1 MKVTVFSEI
10 SIDGKLT
17 LGAGN
22 SSKELFSLL
31 DQDDMRFIHKF
42 RGEVDGIMVGR
53 KTVET
58 DNPSLTNRYELNK
71 NPVRIVPSR
80 SIDIP
85 KESNILKDNV
95 KTIIVTTEVGGTD
108 EKIDFIKSRGKDCL
122 ICGKDGVDFEMLFKK
137 LESEY
142 NIKSIML
149 EGGGNLNWS
158 LFEKDLVDEII
169 LMQLPVIIGGESNI
183 SLVDGKGF
191 TDLNSIKKFKVS
203 EVEPRKNYTLMKYTR
218 NYN

>member
-1 MKVTVFSEI
+1 MKLTVFSEI

-22 SSKELFSLL
+22 SSKDLFSLL
-31 DQDDMRFIHKF
+31 EQEDMKFIHKF

-58 DNPSLTNRYELNK
+58 DNPSLTNRYEENK
-71 NPVRIVPSR
+71 NPIRIIPSR
-80 SIDIP
+80 SIDISE
-85 KESNILKDNV
+85 ESNILKDDV
-95 KTIIVTTEVGGTD
+95 RTIILTTEKGGEK
-108 EKIDFIKSRGKDCL
+108 EKIEYIRSAGKECI
-122 ICGKDGVDFEMLFKK
+122 ICGEDSVDFEAVFKI
-137 LESEY
+137 LENEY
-142 NIKSIML
+142 NINSIML

-169 LMQLPVIIGGESNI
+169 LMQLPVIIGGESNV

-191 TDLNSIKKFKVS
+191 TTLDTLRKFKVS
-203 EVEPRKNYTLMKYTR
+203 EVESRKNYTLLKYTR
-218 NYN
+218 E